1 MYVKKLFVSRP
12 GRALVR
18 ARAAQMALE
27 LALRLAQD
35 KVPAGTLPLAEA
47 AQRDPAALD
56 ALDAAFLAE

>member
-1 MYVKKLFVSRP
+1 
-12 GRALVR
+12 
-18 ARAAQMALE
+18 MALE